1 MGITNGST
9 DMTMDYDRIEDWNMI
24 IYGEVNRK
32 LPIFA
37 VKFIEDLIKHYQPIF
52 DRYNDYDLD
61 EYWYL
66 SININ
71 TDENK
76 MTFNSACKVEKT
88 ESFDFKYNINEFSEK
103 GVTYVNELTD
113 NGEDIIDMRF
123 YGRWDDGGVTR
134 LFVNG
139 RITEF
144 EMDKENLLWE
154 IVNEI
159 MIKVNGRY
167 WNSETGSSGNIRL
180 WDGDIIVDG
189 VNYYEDLE
197 DTELNLVVTPDNV
210 ER

>member
-9 DMTMDYDRIEDWNMI
+9 DMTIEYDLIGDWNET

-37 VKFIEDLIKHYQPIF
+37 VKFIKDLIKHYQPIF
-52 DRYNDYDLD
+52 DRYNDYDID

-66 SININ
+66 SIYIN

-76 MTFNSACKVEKT
+76 MTFNSSCKVEKT
-88 ESFDFKYNINEFSEK
+88 ESIDLKFNIDELSER
-103 GVTYVNELTD
+103 GSMYVNELTD

-123 YGRWDDGGVTR
+123 YGRWDDGEVTR

-139 RITEF
+139 KRTGF
-144 EMDKENLLWE
+144 DRDKEDLLWE

-159 MIKVNGRY
+159 MVKINGRH
-167 WNSETGSSGNIRL
+167 WNSETGSSGDIRL

-189 VNYYEDLE
+189 VNYYEE
-197 DTELNLVVTPDNV
+197 IEETELNLVVTPDNV
-210 ER
+210 EK